1 MSCLPNLTK
10 VHRSPEW
17 KMQRSIFVKQSQD
30 IFPRFRATVVSRR
43 RCDTIV
49 LWFQTLVGIDHAML
63 CSWTLTFQNCL
74 INVIGYHRYLW
85 NHHFFP
91 VSEFHPAAMGAF
103 RPMFLFSNHSGHGAS
118 SFWAASA
125 HFFILSHI
133 SSHGRHRGRKYQNFR
148 CSIWCFQKNPSV
160 FSIQFWMLI
169 FQKKSPALCKKL
181 VFK

>member
-1 MSCLPNLTK
+1 MPASFVTSVVLLWGFKRDSECHSFRKQKIVHVVLADICLRMSGTTTKLSTYANYKYMSCLRNLTK

-74 INVIGYHRYLW
+74 INVVGYHRYL
-85 NHHFFP
+85 
-91 VSEFHPAAMGAF
+91 
-103 RPMFLFSNHSGHGAS
+103 
-118 SFWAASA
+118 
-125 HFFILSHI
+125 
-133 SSHGRHRGRKYQNFR
+133 
-148 CSIWCFQKNPSV
+148 
-160 FSIQFWMLI
+160 
-169 FQKKSPALCKKL
+169 
-181 VFK
+181 